1 MGEIPRLLSRGA
13 LHCYAKEIEMA
24 ALAGALFGLVG
35 STIGG
40 FNVGDTRGYERET
53 RERLHVE
60 RHVDD
65 AASIALRDTEIQRLR
80 RTVREQTQSVTA
92 LTNDLAAANAA
103 VASARAAFNAAMTA
117 ANNAET
123 EALNILAAELTDPM
137 AFALRMAH
145 SSPKEL
151 KAQRIADKLITEAL
165 RRDHLSQHEIDQLL
179 FWAVRLAS
187 IDKFVGHIKSL
198 VDKGADVNF
207 TDPESGHRPISLAI
221 FHCLDKAVKALL
233 ACENIDLETPVND
246 ETVHALAERQL
257 NKIKKIVADGP
268 ADPGSDSLLMLE
280 IYENAAMNIKKLLT
294 NNN

>member
-1 MGEIPRLLSRGA
+1 MAVLAVAAGIGA
-13 LHCYAKEIEMA
+13 AIG
-24 ALAGALFGLVG
+24 LAGSGI
-35 STIGG
+35 SG
-40 FNVGDTRGYERET
+40 FNAGDTRGYERET

-60 RHVDD
+60 RHADD

-92 LTNDLAAANAA
+92 LTNDLVAANAA
-103 VASARAAFNAAMTA
+103 VISARAALNAAMA
-117 ANNAET
+117 AASNAEL

-145 SSPKEL
+145 STPKEL

-233 ACENIDLETPVND
+233 VCENIDLETPIND
-246 ETVHALAERQL
+246 ETVHALADRQAR
-257 NKIKKIVADGP
+257 KMKKLAADV
-268 ADPGSDSLLMLE
+268 PGNPSIDMLAMLAV
-280 IYENAAMNIKKLLT
+280 YQSNAASILDELSRRQ
-294 NNN
+294 